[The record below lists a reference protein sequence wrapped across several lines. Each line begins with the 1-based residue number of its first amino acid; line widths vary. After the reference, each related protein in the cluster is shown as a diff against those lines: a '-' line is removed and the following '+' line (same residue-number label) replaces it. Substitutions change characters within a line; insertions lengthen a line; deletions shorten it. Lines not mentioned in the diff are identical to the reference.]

1 MLIFEEFFHCLKAF
15 VEEQTV
21 IADDLNLENVILFLR
36 SKSFSDLDDASD
48 SFLLYLRSYKF
59 YADSV
64 IERRQ
69 NSFDRNTRKNVLL
82 TAKEAYLNFYTVLFN
97 FDLISKESF
106 EAITLGNPTHFS
118 REQRISID
126 NLSSFQ
132 KQNNQQILNEWNAY
146 LSKNIDELS
155 FAREFLL
162 SVLNLEYEISRVKY
176 NSILLELEVL
186 TQEPNAQSQ
195 NSSIKLP
202 FNGNPFTILPAR
214 ENLQQKVFGS
224 SHRLPT
230 MTIDELLELER
241 KRGAILNSTKVSND
255 VLDSFD
261 CDTSDDVQ
269 IYKDRA
275 FDEFKDEN
283 PRGIGNRFNR
293 S

>member
-1 MLIFEEFFHCLKAF
+1 MLIFEEFFHLLTAF
-15 VEEQTV
+15 VEEQAV
-21 IADDLNLENVILFLR
+21 VADNFNLENVILFLR
-36 SKSFSDLDDASD
+36 SKSLSDLDDAND
-48 SFLLYLRSYKF
+48 SFLLYLRGFKF
-59 YADSV
+59 YADLMV
-64 IERRQ
+64 EKRQ
-69 NSFDRNTRKNVLL
+69 NSFDRDSRKNILL

-106 EAITLGNPTHFS
+106 ETITLGKPTQFS

-132 KQNNQQILNEWNAY
+132 KQNNRQILNEWDAY
-146 LSKNIDELS
+146 LSKNIEELS

-162 SVLNLEYEISRVKY
+162 SILNLEYEISCVKY

-186 TQEPNAQSQ
+186 TQEPNAPSQ

-202 FNGNPFTILPAR
+202 FNGSPFTILPSR
-214 ENLQQKVFGS
+214 ENTQQKVFGL

-241 KRGAILNSTKVSND
+241 KRGRILSSSAMSNN
-255 VLDSFD
+255 VLNNFD
-261 CDTSDDVQ
+261 CETYDDVQ
-269 IYKDRA
+269 VYKDRA